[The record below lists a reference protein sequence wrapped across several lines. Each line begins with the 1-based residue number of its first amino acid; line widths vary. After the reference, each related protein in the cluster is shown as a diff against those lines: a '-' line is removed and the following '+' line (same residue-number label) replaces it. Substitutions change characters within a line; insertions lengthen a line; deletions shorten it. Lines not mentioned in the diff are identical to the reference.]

1 MSRPEFERNRR
12 RDRPEREER
21 RRKRRDKIAARDMVG
36 ASPKWNPAF
45 R

>member
-1 MSRPEFERNRR
+1 MRPIFDRNRR

-21 RRKRRDKIAARDMVG
+21 RRQRRAKIAARHMPD
-36 ASPKWNPAF
+36 PRQRPAY